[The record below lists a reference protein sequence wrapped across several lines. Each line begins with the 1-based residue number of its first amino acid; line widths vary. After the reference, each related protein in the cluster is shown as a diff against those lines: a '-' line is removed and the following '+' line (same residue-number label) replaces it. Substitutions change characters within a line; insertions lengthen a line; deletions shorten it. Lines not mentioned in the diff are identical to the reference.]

1 MNYEGHVLSG
11 ILSYPLVILLA
22 SFLKYYANLP
32 FELTTLSMIL
42 GYGVYVL
49 GSDLPDLDH
58 PEALIH
64 RGIKPIVAVMVGSA
78 VFVKGENL
86 LSIGNKIM
94 DPAFGW
100 LVAGLFAF
108 GSWYAFSALM
118 PKHRGIVH
126 SLAFAFVYGVLAF
139 ASFEYGLGFKF
150 GEALFIGFAAFWGYS
165 LHLIVDREV
174 KII

>member
-1 MNYEGHVLSG
+1 MNYEGHVLGG
-11 ILSYPLVILLA
+11 ILTYPLVIFLA
-22 SFLKYYANLP
+22 SFLKHYANLP
-32 FELTTLSMIL
+32 FELTPLSMIL

-58 PEALIH
+58 PDSLIH
-64 RGIKPIVAVMVGSA
+64 RGVKPLVALMVGSA
-78 VFVKGENL
+78 VFVKGGNFV
-86 LSIGNKIM
+86 SIGNVIV
-94 DPAFGW
+94 DLTLGW
-100 LVAGLFAF
+100 VIAGLSAF
-108 GSWYAFSALM
+108 VSWYAFSALM

-126 SLAFAFVYGVLAF
+126 SITFAFIYGAVVF

-150 GEALFIGFAAFWGYS
+150 GESLFIGFAAFLGYT

>member
-1 MNYEGHVLSG
+1 MNYEGHVLGG
-11 ILSYPLVILLA
+11 ILTYPLVIFLA
-22 SFLKYYANLP
+22 SFLKHYANLP

-58 PEALIH
+58 PDSLIH
-64 RGIKPIVAVMVGSA
+64 RGVKPLVALMVGSA
-78 VFVKGENL
+78 VFVKGGNFV
-86 LSIGNKIM
+86 SIGNVIV
-94 DPAFGW
+94 DLTLGW
-100 LVAGLFAF
+100 VIAGLSAF
-108 GSWYAFSALM
+108 VSWYAFSALM

-126 SLAFAFVYGVLAF
+126 SITFAFIYGAVVF

-150 GEALFIGFAAFWGYS
+150 GESLFIGFAAFLGYT

>member
-1 MNYEGHVLSG
+1 VNYEGHVLSG
-11 ILSYPLVILLA
+11 ILTYPLAVLLA
-22 SFLKYYANLP
+22 SFLKYYANIP
-32 FELTTLSMIL
+32 FELTALSMIL

-64 RGIKPIVAVMVGSA
+64 RGVKPVVAIMVGSA
-78 VFVKGENL
+78 VFVKGGNL
-86 LSIGNKIM
+86 LSIGNNVV
-94 DPAFGW
+94 DPVFGW
-100 LVAGLFAF
+100 LIAGLFAF

-118 PKHRGIVH
+118 PKHRGVVH
-126 SLAFAFVYGVLAF
+126 SLTFALLYGVLVF
-139 ASFEYGLGFKF
+139 ATFEYGLGFKL
-150 GEALFIGFAAFWGYS
+150 GEALFIGFAAFLGYT

>member
-11 ILSYPLVILLA
+11 ILTYPLAVLLA
-22 SFLKYYANLP
+22 SFLKYYANIP
-32 FELTTLSMIL
+32 FELTALSMIL

-64 RGIKPIVAVMVGSA
+64 RGVKPVVAVMVGSA
-78 VFVKGENL
+78 VFVKGGNL
-86 LSIGNKIM
+86 LSIGNNVV
-94 DPAFGW
+94 DPVFGW
-100 LVAGLFAF
+100 FVAGLFAF

-126 SLAFAFVYGVLAF
+126 SLTFALLYGVLVF
-139 ASFEYGLGFKF
+139 ATFEYGLGFKF
-150 GEALFIGFAAFWGYS
+150 GEALFIGFAAFLGYT

>member
-11 ILSYPLVILLA
+11 ILTYPLAVILA
-22 SFLKYYANLP
+22 SFLKYYANIP
-32 FELTTLSMIL
+32 FELTALSMIL

-64 RGIKPIVAVMVGSA
+64 RGVKPVVAVMVGSA
-78 VFVKGENL
+78 VFVKGGNL
-86 LSIGNKIM
+86 LSIGNNVV
-94 DPAFGW
+94 DPVFGW
-100 LVAGLFAF
+100 LIAGLFAF

-118 PKHRGIVH
+118 PKHRGVVH
-126 SLAFAFVYGVLAF
+126 SLTFALLYGVLVF
-139 ASFEYGLGFKF
+139 ATFEYGLGFKF
-150 GEALFIGFAAFWGYS
+150 GEALFIGFAAFLGYT